1 MTFWL
6 SLRRLGHI
14 TFVITKHVLAHA
26 CGVLLARLSSMSF
39 LARRRKGT
47 KFFSRFSF
55 APLRLCARKVLG
67 SRSPRH
73 LSGPERLRAA
83 LEELGGS
90 FIKFGQM
97 LALQPDILSLEY
109 CNGLFD
115 LLDRITPFDYAEVEQ
130 IFVAEVGKTPSEVFD
145 SFERLPIATASI
157 GQVHVAYLD
166 GRKVAVKVQRP
177 RVETD
182 FAGDIRLM
190 SAAIALIKRLRLR
203 TLYWMLEPTSEFL
216 TWTHE
221 ELDYRFEARYM
232 DRLRRNAGNNPRE
245 RVPEVFWR
253 YTTPRTLV
261 SEFFEG
267 ATMLAYLRAQESD
280 DEQLV
285 DNLRAIGFKPD
296 LTARNI
302 IDNFLGDVFQ
312 HGMFHA
318 DLHPANLMILP
329 GNTVGYIDFGI
340 TGTISRYSRRNLI
353 GLTLAYTRGDLEG
366 MCEAFFK
373 ISVFDSDTSATRFR
387 EALKVFAET
396 WYETAGRE
404 RKLRK
409 NFTLVMLD
417 MLRLSRRT
425 GVWPE
430 RDVVKYIRSAIAID
444 GLITRF
450 APLFDLGQHL
460 QAVCDR
466 QLRWSARRELFTYD
480 SILGWAISGER
491 IARDGP
497 LRAAEFVERLT
508 AGELE
513 AEASLDG
520 SAGSSEG
527 ALRHRVVQLG
537 ATVFAVALA
546 MTLARERLEFG
557 INLFT
562 AELLFFAVVAAQ
574 LLRTVRRLAV

>member
-6 SLRRLGHI
+6 SLRRLAHI
-14 TFVITKHVLAHA
+14 TFVITRHVLAHA
-26 CGVLLARLSSMSF
+26 CGVLLVRLS
-39 LARRRKGT
+39 
-47 KFFSRFSF
+47 
-55 APLRLCARKVLG
+55 LRSSVR
-67 SRSPRH
+67 

-109 CNGLFD
+109 CNALFD
-115 LLDRITPFDYAEVEQ
+115 LLDRITPFDYTDVEQ
-130 IFVAEVGKTPSEVFD
+130 IFTEEVGKSPSEVFD
-145 SFERLPIATASI
+145 SFERFPIATASI
-157 GQVHVAYLD
+157 GQVHIAYLD

-177 RVETD
+177 DVERD

-190 SAAIALIKRLRLR
+190 AAAMTLIKRLHLR
-203 TLYWMLEPTSEFL
+203 SLYWMLEPTGEFL
-216 TWTHE
+216 NWTRE
-221 ELDYRFEARYM
+221 ELDYRYEARYM
-232 DRLRRNAGNNPRE
+232 ERLRRNAVNNPRE
-245 RVPEVFWR
+245 RVPEVFWP
-253 YTTPRTLV
+253 YTTRRTLV
-261 SEFFEG
+261 CEFFEG
-267 ATMLAYLRAQESD
+267 ATMLAYLRAQESN
-280 DEQLV
+280 DEGLV
-285 DNLRAIGFKPD
+285 DSLRTIGFEPD

-329 GNTVGYIDFGI
+329 DNTVGYIDFGI

-353 GLTLAYTRGDLEG
+353 ALTLAYTRGDLEG
-366 MCEAFFK
+366 MCEAFFR
-373 ISVFDSDTSATRFR
+373 ISVFDSDTSAARFR
-387 EALKVFAET
+387 DGLKVFAET

-444 GLITRF
+444 GLITRV

-466 QLRWSARRELFTYD
+466 QLRWSARREMFTYD

-491 IARDGP
+491 IVRDGP
-497 LRAAEFVERLT
+497 LRAAGFVERLT

-513 AEASLDG
+513 AEASLAGDASASDG
-520 SAGSSEG
+520 V
-527 ALRHRVVQLG
+527 LRHRAVQLG

-546 MTLARERLEFG
+546 MTFAGERLEFG

-562 AELLFFAVVAAQ
+562 AELLFFALVTAQ
-574 LLRTVRRLAV
+574 LLRTVRRLVVNS

>member
-6 SLRRLGHI
+6 SLRRLAYI
-14 TFVITKHVLAHA
+14 TFVITRHVLAHA
-26 CGVLLARLSSMSF
+26 CGLLLAW
-39 LARRRKGT
+39 
-47 KFFSRFSF
+47 
-55 APLRLCARKVLG
+55 LRP
-67 SRSPRH
+67 RSHVRP
-73 LSGPERLRAA
+73 SGPDRLRAA

-97 LALQPDILSLEY
+97 LALQPDILSLAY

-115 LLDRITPFDYAEVEQ
+115 LLDRITPFDYTEVEQ
-130 IFVAEVGKTPSEVFD
+130 IFVAELEKTPMEIFD
-145 SFERLPIATASI
+145 SFESQPIATASI
-157 GQVHVAYLD
+157 GQVHVAYLN

-177 RVETD
+177 NVETD

-190 SAAIALIKRLRLR
+190 GFAMTLIKRLHLR
-203 TLYWMLEPTSEFL
+203 ALYWMLEPTGEFL
-216 TWTHE
+216 RWTNE
-221 ELDYRFEARYM
+221 ELDYRYEARYM
-232 DRLRRNAGNNPRE
+232 ERLRRNASNNPHE
-245 RVPEVFWR
+245 RVPEVFWP
-253 YTTPRTLV
+253 YTTRRTLV
-261 SEFFEG
+261 CEFFEG
-267 ATMLAYLRAQESD
+267 ATMLSYLRALESG
-280 DEQLV
+280 DEQLA
-285 DNLRAIGFKPD
+285 DSLHAIGFEPD
-296 LTARNI
+296 RTARHI
-302 IDNFLGDVFQ
+302 IDNFLGDVFR

-340 TGTISRYSRRNLI
+340 TGTISRYSRRNLVA
-353 GLTLAYTRGDLEG
+353 LTLAYTRGDLEG
-366 MCEAFFK
+366 MCEAFFR
-373 ISVFDSDTSATRFR
+373 ISVFDSETSQARFR
-387 EALKVFAET
+387 EGLKIFAET

-404 RKLRK
+404 RLLRK

-450 APLFDLGQHL
+450 APSFDLGQHL

-466 QLRWSARRELFTYD
+466 HLRWSARRELFTYE

-491 IARDGP
+491 IVRDGP
-497 LRAAEFVERLT
+497 LRAAELLKRIT

-513 AEASLDG
+513 AKAVVNVE
-520 SAGSSEG
+520 SAGADE
-527 ALRHRVVQLG
+527 ALRRRVVQLG
-537 ATVFAVALA
+537 VAIFVVALSI
-546 MTLARERLEFG
+546 TLLSEQLKFG

-562 AELLFFAVVAAQ
+562 AELLVFAVIAGQ
-574 LLRTVRRLAV
+574 LLRTVSRLAWGER

>member
-6 SLRRLGHI
+6 SLRRLAYI
-14 TFVITKHVLAHA
+14 TFVITKHAFAHVG
-26 CGVLLARLSSMSF
+26 GVLLVRLS
-39 LARRRKGT
+39 
-47 KFFSRFSF
+47 
-55 APLRLCARKVLG
+55 LRSSV
-67 SRSPRH
+67 P
-73 LSGPERLRAA
+73 LSGPARLRVA

-115 LLDRITPFDYAEVEQ
+115 LLDRITPFDYTAVEQ
-130 IFVAEVGKTPSEVFD
+130 IFLTEIGKRPAEIFD
-145 SFERLPIATASI
+145 SFAPEPVATASI

-177 RVETD
+177 NVETD

-190 SAAIALIKRLRLR
+190 AAAMMVIKRLHLR
-203 TLYWMLEPTSEFL
+203 SLYWMLEPTGEFL
-216 TWTHE
+216 RWTHE
-221 ELDYRFEARYM
+221 ELDYRYEARYM
-232 DRLRRNAGNNPRE
+232 ERLRRNAANNSHE
-245 RVPEVFWR
+245 RVPEVFWP
-253 YTTPRTLV
+253 YTTRRTLV
-261 SEFFEG
+261 CEFFEG
-267 ATMLAYLRAQESD
+267 DTMLSYLRALESG

-285 DNLRAIGFKPD
+285 NNLQTIGFEPD
-296 LTARNI
+296 KTARHI

-353 GLTLAYTRGDLEG
+353 ALTLAYTRGDLEG
-366 MCEAFFK
+366 MCEAFFR
-373 ISVFDSDTSATRFR
+373 ISVFDSETSQARFR
-387 EALKVFAET
+387 EGLKQFAET

-404 RKLRK
+404 RRLRK

-450 APLFDLGQHL
+450 APSFDLGQHL
-460 QAVCDR
+460 QVVCDR
-466 QLRWSARRELFTYD
+466 HLRWSARRELFTYD

-497 LRAAEFVERLT
+497 LRVADFVERLT

-513 AEASLDG
+513 AEAVVNVEAISGDD
-520 SAGSSEG
+520 
-527 ALRHRVVQLG
+527 ALRRRAVQLG
-537 ATVFAVALA
+537 IAVFVVALA
-546 MTLARERLEFG
+546 MTLATERLEFG

-562 AELLFFAVVAAQ
+562 AELLFFGIVVAQ
-574 LLRTVRRLAV
+574 LLHTVSRLAWSER

>member
-6 SLRRLGHI
+6 SLRRLAYI
-14 TFVITKHVLAHA
+14 AFVITKHVLAHA
-26 CGVLLARLSSMSF
+26 CGALLVHLPGI
-39 LARRRKGT
+39 L
-47 KFFSRFSF
+47 
-55 APLRLCARKVLG
+55 
-67 SRSPRH
+67 SPRSYVR
-73 LSGPERLRAA
+73 LSGPDRLRAA

-109 CNGLFD
+109 CNALFD
-115 LLDRITPFDYAEVEQ
+115 LLDRITPFDYADVEQ
-130 IFVAEVGKTPSEVFD
+130 IFVEEVGKTPSEIFD
-145 SFERLPIATASI
+145 SFEPAPIATASI
-157 GQVHVAYLD
+157 GQVHVAYLG

-177 RVETD
+177 NVETD

-190 SAAIALIKRLRLR
+190 AAIMTLIKRLRVR
-203 TLYWMLEPTSEFL
+203 SLYWMLEPTGEFL
-216 TWTHE
+216 AWTHE
-221 ELDYRFEARYM
+221 ELDYRYEARYM
-232 DRLRRNAGNNPRE
+232 ERLRRNALNNPRE
-245 RVPEVFWR
+245 RVPEVFWP
-253 YTTPRTLV
+253 YTTRRTLIC
-261 SEFFEG
+261 EFFEG
-267 ATMLAYLRAQESD
+267 DTMLAYLRAHESGN
-280 DEQLV
+280 EQLV
-285 DNLRAIGFKPD
+285 SALKTSGFEPD
-296 LTARNI
+296 RTARNI

-340 TGTISRYSRRNLI
+340 TGTISKYSRRNLI

-366 MCEAFFK
+366 MCEAFFR
-373 ISVFDSDTSATRFR
+373 ISVFDSDTSADRFR
-387 EALKVFAET
+387 KGLRVFAET

-404 RKLRK
+404 RRLRK

-450 APLFDLGQHL
+450 APSFDLGQHL

-466 QLRWSARRELFTYD
+466 HLRWNARREMFTYE
-480 SILGWAISGER
+480 SMLGWAISGER
-491 IARDGP
+491 IVRDGP
-497 LRAAEFVERLT
+497 LRAADFVERLT

-513 AEASLDG
+513 AQASFVREGG
-520 SAGSSEG
+520 SGDE
-527 ALRHRVVQLG
+527 ALRQRVVQLG
-537 ATVFAVALA
+537 AAVFAVALGI
-546 MTLARERLEFG
+546 TLTGERLEFG

-562 AELLFFAVVAAQ
+562 AELLFFAVVTAQ
-574 LLRTVRRLAV
+574 LLRTVRRLAS

>member
-6 SLRRLGHI
+6 SLRRLAYI
-14 TFVITKHVLAHA
+14 TFVITRHVLAHVG
-26 CGVLLARLSSMSF
+26 CVLLVWLS
-39 LARRRKGT
+39 
-47 KFFSRFSF
+47 
-55 APLRLCARKVLG
+55 LRSSV
-67 SRSPRH
+67 S
-73 LSGPERLRAA
+73 LSGPARLRVA

-115 LLDRITPFDYAEVEQ
+115 LLDRITPFDYTDVEQ
-130 IFVAEVGKTPSEVFD
+130 IFVTETGKRPLEIFD
-145 SFERLPIATASI
+145 SFEPEPVATASI

-177 RVETD
+177 NVETD

-190 SAAIALIKRLRLR
+190 AAAMMMIKGLHLRS
-203 TLYWMLEPTSEFL
+203 LYWMLEPTGEFL
-216 TWTHE
+216 RWTHE
-221 ELDYRFEARYM
+221 ELDYRYEARYM
-232 DRLRRNAGNNPRE
+232 DRLRRNAAGNPHE
-245 RVPEVFWR
+245 RVPEVFWP
-253 YTTPRTLV
+253 YTTRRTLV
-261 SEFFEG
+261 CEFFEG
-267 ATMLAYLRAQESD
+267 DTMLSYLRALESGD
-280 DEQLV
+280 DQLV
-285 DNLRAIGFKPD
+285 DNLQSSGFEADK
-296 LTARNI
+296 TARHI

-329 GNTVGYIDFGI
+329 ANTVGYIDFGI

-353 GLTLAYTRGDLEG
+353 ALTLAYTRGDLEG
-366 MCEAFFK
+366 MCEAFFS
-373 ISVFDSDTSATRFR
+373 ISVFDSETSQARFR
-387 EALKVFAET
+387 EGLKLFAET

-404 RKLRK
+404 RRLRK

-450 APLFDLGQHL
+450 APSFDLGQHL
-460 QAVCDR
+460 QVVCDR
-466 QLRWSARRELFTYD
+466 HLRWSARRELFTYD
-480 SILGWAISGER
+480 SILDWAISGER

-497 LRAAEFVERLT
+497 LRVADFVERLT

-513 AEASLDG
+513 AEAVVNVEAVSGDDV
-520 SAGSSEG
+520 
-527 ALRHRVVQLG
+527 LRRRAVQLG
-537 ATVFAVALA
+537 IAVFVVALA
-546 MTLARERLEFG
+546 MTLATERLEFG

-562 AELLFFAVVAAQ
+562 AELLFFGIVVVQ
-574 LLRTVRRLAV
+574 LLHTVSRLAWSER

>member
-1 MTFWL
+1 MTLWL
-6 SLRRLGHI
+6 SLRRLAYI
-14 TFVITKHVLAHA
+14 TFVITKHVLAHV
-26 CGVLLARLSSMSF
+26 GDVLLVRLS
-39 LARRRKGT
+39 
-47 KFFSRFSF
+47 
-55 APLRLCARKVLG
+55 LRSSVY
-67 SRSPRH
+67 
-73 LSGPERLRAA
+73 LSGPARLRAA
-83 LEELGGS
+83 LEDLGGS

-115 LLDRITPFDYAEVEQ
+115 LLDRITPFDYGKVEQ
-130 IFVAEVGKTPSEVFD
+130 IFLAETGKTPVEIFD
-145 SFERLPIATASI
+145 SFELQPIATASI
-157 GQVHVAYLD
+157 GQVHVAYLN

-177 RVETD
+177 RVEID

-190 SAAIALIKRLRLR
+190 TAAMTLIKRLRVR
-203 TLYWMLEPTSEFL
+203 SLYWMLEPTGEFL
-216 TWTHE
+216 RWTHE
-221 ELDYRFEARYM
+221 ELDYRYEARYM
-232 DRLRRNAGNNPRE
+232 ERLRRNASNNSHE
-245 RVPEVFWR
+245 RVPEVFWP
-253 YTTPRTLV
+253 YTTRRTLV
-261 SEFFEG
+261 CEFFEG
-267 ATMLAYLRAQESD
+267 ETMLSYLRALESG
-280 DEQLV
+280 DEKRV
-285 DNLRAIGFKPD
+285 ESIDFDAD
-296 LTARNI
+296 TTARHI

-340 TGTISRYSRRNLI
+340 TGTISCYSRRNLVA
-353 GLTLAYTRGDLEG
+353 LTLAYTRGDLEG
-366 MCEAFFK
+366 MCEAFFP
-373 ISVFDSDTSATRFR
+373 ISVFDSELSQARFR
-387 EALKVFAET
+387 DGLKIFAEM

-450 APLFDLGQHL
+450 APSFDLGQHL
-460 QAVCDR
+460 QVVCDR
-466 QLRWSARRELFTYD
+466 HLRWSARREFFTYD

-497 LRAAEFVERLT
+497 LRVSDFVERLT

-513 AEASLDG
+513 AEA
-520 SAGSSEG
+520 
-527 ALRHRVVQLG
+527 VVD
-537 ATVFAVALA
+537 VEAV
-546 MTLARERLEFG
+546 
-557 INLFT
+557 
-562 AELLFFAVVAAQ
+562 
-574 LLRTVRRLAV
+574 

>member
-1 MTFWL
+1 MMFWL
-6 SLRRLGHI
+6 SLRRLAYI

-26 CGVLLARLSSMSF
+26 RGVLLARLW
-39 LARRRKGT
+39 
-47 KFFSRFSF
+47 
-55 APLRLCARKVLG
+55 
-67 SRSPRH
+67 SRSYVRP
-73 LSGPERLRAA
+73 SGPDRLRAA

-115 LLDRITPFDYAEVEQ
+115 LLDRITPFDYTDVEK
-130 IFVAEVGKTPSEVFD
+130 IFAQEIGKTPLEILD
-145 SFERLPIATASI
+145 SFEPQPIATASI
-157 GQVHVAYLD
+157 GQVHVAYLG

-177 RVETD
+177 NVETD

-190 SAAIALIKRLRLR
+190 AAAMTVIKRLHVRG
-203 TLYWMLEPTSEFL
+203 LYWMLEPTGEFL
-216 TWTHE
+216 RWTHE
-221 ELDYRFEARYM
+221 ELDYRYEARYM
-232 DRLRRNAGNNPRE
+232 ERLRRNASKNPHE
-245 RVPEVFWR
+245 RVPEVFWP
-253 YTTPRTLV
+253 YTTRRTLV

-267 ATMLAYLRAQESD
+267 NTLLSYLRALESGD
-280 DEQLV
+280 AQLV
-285 DNLRAIGFKPD
+285 NGLQTTGFEPD
-296 LTARNI
+296 RMARHI

-340 TGTISRYSRRNLI
+340 TGTISRYSRRNLVA
-353 GLTLAYTRGDLEG
+353 LTLAYTRGDLEA
-366 MCEAFFK
+366 MCEAFFR
-373 ISVFDSDTSATRFR
+373 ISVFDSETSQARFR
-387 EALKVFAET
+387 EGLKIFAET

-404 RKLRK
+404 RRLRK

-450 APLFDLGQHL
+450 APSFDLGQHL

-466 QLRWSARRELFTYD
+466 HLRWSARRELFTYD

-491 IARDGP
+491 IMRDGP
-497 LRAAEFVERLT
+497 MRAADFVERLT

-513 AEASLDG
+513 AQASFVREASDDD
-520 SAGSSEG
+520 
-527 ALRHRVVQLG
+527 ALRRRVVQLG
-537 ATVFAVALA
+537 AAVLAAALA
-546 MTLARERLEFG
+546 MTLASEQIQFG

-562 AELLFFAVVAAQ
+562 AELLFFVVVAAQ
-574 LLRTVRRLAV
+574 LLRTVRRLA

>member
-6 SLRRLGHI
+6 SLRRLAYI
-14 TFVITKHVLAHA
+14 TFVITKHAFAHVG
-26 CGVLLARLSSMSF
+26 GVLLVRLS
-39 LARRRKGT
+39 
-47 KFFSRFSF
+47 
-55 APLRLCARKVLG
+55 LRSSV
-67 SRSPRH
+67 P
-73 LSGPERLRAA
+73 LSGPARLRVA

-97 LALQPDILSLEY
+97 LALQPDILSVEY

-115 LLDRITPFDYAEVEQ
+115 LLDRITPFDYTAVEQ
-130 IFVAEVGKTPSEVFD
+130 IFLTEIGKRPAEIFD
-145 SFERLPIATASI
+145 SFAPEPVATASI

-177 RVETD
+177 NVETD

-190 SAAIALIKRLRLR
+190 AAAMMVIKRLHLR
-203 TLYWMLEPTSEFL
+203 SLYWMLEPTGEFL
-216 TWTHE
+216 RWTHE
-221 ELDYRFEARYM
+221 ELDYRYEARYM
-232 DRLRRNAGNNPRE
+232 ERLRRNAANNSHE
-245 RVPEVFWR
+245 RVPEVFWP
-253 YTTPRTLV
+253 YTTRRTLV
-261 SEFFEG
+261 CEFFEG
-267 ATMLAYLRAQESD
+267 DTMLSYLRALESG

-285 DNLRAIGFKPD
+285 NNLQTIGFEPD
-296 LTARNI
+296 KTARHI

-329 GNTVGYIDFGI
+329 GNTIGYIDFGI

-353 GLTLAYTRGDLEG
+353 ALTLAYTRGDLEG
-366 MCEAFFK
+366 MCEAFFR
-373 ISVFDSDTSATRFR
+373 ISVFDSETSQARFR
-387 EALKVFAET
+387 EGLKQFAET

-404 RKLRK
+404 RRLRK

-450 APLFDLGQHL
+450 APSFDLGQHL
-460 QAVCDR
+460 QVVCDR
-466 QLRWSARRELFTYD
+466 HLRWSARRELFTYD

-497 LRAAEFVERLT
+497 LRVADFVERLT

-513 AEASLDG
+513 AEAVVNVEAISGD
-520 SAGSSEG
+520 E
-527 ALRHRVVQLG
+527 ALRRRAVQLG
-537 ATVFAVALA
+537 IAVFVVALA
-546 MTLARERLEFG
+546 MTLATERLEFG

-562 AELLFFAVVAAQ
+562 AELLFFGIVVAQ
-574 LLRTVRRLAV
+574 LLHTVSRLAWSER

>member
-6 SLRRLGHI
+6 SLRRLAYI
-14 TFVITKHVLAHA
+14 TLVITRHVLAQVA
-26 CGVLLARLSSMSF
+26 GVLLVRLS
-39 LARRRKGT
+39 
-47 KFFSRFSF
+47 
-55 APLRLCARKVLG
+55 LRSSV
-67 SRSPRH
+67 
-73 LSGPERLRAA
+73 LSGPARLRAA

-115 LLDRITPFDYAEVEQ
+115 LLDRITPFDYTDVEQ
-130 IFVAEVGKTPSEVFD
+130 IFLAETGKRPAEIFD
-145 SFERLPIATASI
+145 SFAPEPVATASI

-177 RVETD
+177 NVEID

-190 SAAIALIKRLRLR
+190 AAAITVIKRLHLR
-203 TLYWMLEPTSEFL
+203 SLYWMLEPTGEFL
-216 TWTHE
+216 RWTHE
-221 ELDYRFEARYM
+221 ELDYRYEARYM
-232 DRLRRNAGNNPRE
+232 ERLRRNASKNPHE
-245 RVPEVFWR
+245 RVPEVFWS
-253 YTTPRTLV
+253 YTTRRTLV
-261 SEFFEG
+261 CEFFEG
-267 ATMLAYLRAQESD
+267 DTMLSYLRALESG
-280 DEQLV
+280 DEQVV
-285 DNLRAIGFKPD
+285 DDLQRIGFEAD
-296 LTARNI
+296 QTARHI

-353 GLTLAYTRGDLEG
+353 ALTLAYTRGDLEG
-366 MCEAFFK
+366 MCEAFFR
-373 ISVFDSDTSATRFR
+373 ISVFDSDTSQARFR
-387 EALKVFAET
+387 EGLKIFAET
-396 WYETAGRE
+396 WYEAAGRE
-404 RKLRK
+404 RRLRK

-450 APLFDLGQHL
+450 APSFDLGQHL
-460 QAVCDR
+460 QVVCDR
-466 QLRWSARRELFTYD
+466 HLRWSARRELFTYD
-480 SILGWAISGER
+480 SLLGWAISGER
-491 IARDGP
+491 ITSDGP
-497 LRAAEFVERLT
+497 LRVADFVERLT

-513 AEASLDG
+513 AEAIVNVEAISGDDV
-520 SAGSSEG
+520 
-527 ALRHRVVQLG
+527 LRRRAVQLG
-537 ATVFAVALA
+537 IAVFVVALA
-546 MTLARERLEFG
+546 MTLASERLQFG

-562 AELLFFAVVAAQ
+562 AELLFFGVVVAQ
-574 LLRTVRRLAV
+574 LLHTVSRLAWSER